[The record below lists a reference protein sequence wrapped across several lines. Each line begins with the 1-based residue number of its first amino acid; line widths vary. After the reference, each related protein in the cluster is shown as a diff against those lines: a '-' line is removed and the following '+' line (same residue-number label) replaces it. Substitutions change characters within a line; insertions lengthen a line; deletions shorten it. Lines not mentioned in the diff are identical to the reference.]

1 MSGVFRGEISLSPV
15 YVIWQTTLAHIS
27 CFPKW
32 RINMTLIHR
41 PIIPDGLPI
50 TEDQITDFCTR
61 HHISTFSFF
70 GSASTGTLR
79 PDSDIDIMIT
89 YESGFHPD
97 LFTYHEMIEEMEKIF
112 ERKVD
117 IADRKQVEA
126 GENYIRRIGM
136 LNNLKPTYRQI
147 SHLLDIL
154 LYIRS
159 IERVYVNN
167 EEENAP
173 DSVSRRLIHDGLVYQ
188 VIRLSRIAQ
197 LVSPEMRM
205 TLPTIPWDEL
215 DQIADMDLLDE
226 PDSELIREILS
237 RLRESVTDLQNRI
250 PDEETFIRKVE
261 EQGYWSENG
270 E

>member
-1 MSGVFRGEISLSPV
+1 
-15 YVIWQTTLAHIS
+15 
-27 CFPKW
+27 
-32 RINMTLIHR
+32 MTLIHQ
-41 PIIPDGLPI
+41 PVIPEGLPI
-50 TEDQITDFCTR
+50 TEEQITDFCTR
-61 HHISTFSFF
+61 YHISTFSFF

-89 YESGFHPD
+89 YEPGFHPD
-97 LFTYHEMIEEMEKIF
+97 LFMYHEMIEEMEKIF

-117 IADRKQVEA
+117 IADKKQLEA
-126 GENYIRRIGM
+126 SENYIRRIGM
-136 LNNLKPTYRQI
+136 LKNLKPTHRQI
-147 SHLLDIL
+147 SYLLDIL

-159 IERVYVNN
+159 IERVYMNK

-173 DSVSRRLIHDGLVYQ
+173 DLVSRRLCHDGLVYQ

-197 LVSPEMRM
+197 LVSPELRE
-205 TLPTIPWDEL
+205 TLPLIPWDEL

-226 PDSELIREILS
+226 PDSELIQDILS
-237 RLRESVTDLQNRI
+237 RLRESVTDLESRI
-250 PDEETFIRKVE
+250 PDEETFIRRVE